1 MFLIPETPRWYIS
14 KGKIKEARKSL
25 QWLRGKTADISEEL
39 DSIQKMHIESERIAT
54 EGALIELF
62 RKNHIKP
69 VFISLGLMFFQQFS
83 GINAVIFYTVQIFKV
98 YIAFHNFYSHIYLQI
113 NEKLK
118 FNFRIF
124 FSIIFSLGLWKHCR
138 RKSFHHHRRSRKFHF
153 NVRCSND
160 YR

>member
-1 MFLIPETPRWYIS
+1 M
-14 KGKIKEARKSL
+14 

-54 EGALIELF
+54 EGAFIELF

-98 YIAFHNFYSHIYLQI
+98 Y
-113 NEKLK
+113 
-118 FNFRIF
+118 RI
-124 FSIIFSLGLWKHCR
+124 L
-138 RKSFHHHRRSRKFHF
+138 
-153 NVRCSND
+153 
-160 YR
+160 